1 MSVLANSPIVK
12 AVQTPRGAV
21 SASRLLIVIACAIFA
36 PLIAPYAYD
45 IQNLP
50 SANQDPSW
58 THWMGTDEFGRD
70 LFSRIVFGA
79 RTSLTVALTAIS
91 VSVAVGMS
99 LGAAAGYFGG
109 LFDRVVTA
117 VVDLTWSFPEILIAL
132 ILIAIIGPGL
142 NSTMIAI
149 GLAYL
154 AQFTRLTRAQIMAL
168 KNETYVEATAN
179 LGAGHFHIIFRHL
192 LPNALTPV
200 IVAGMLATGDA
211 IILEATLGFFGLG
224 AQPPTPSWGAMMSS
238 GTAQIFIAPWIIIF
252 PGLAIAM
259 TVIVINLFGDALI
272 DALDIRKRL
281 RDTRYASSLGARRF
295 NFHRPAGSDRRRFLR
310 PRQGGDS
317 RHRRRVRLGKVP
329 HGNECHGPA
338 AADRRGDHQGIGGL
352 RRHRAGRPA

>member
-1 MSVLANSPIVK
+1 MTAFAPIRT
-12 AVQTPRGAV
+12 AIWSPRGGV
-21 SASRLLIVIACAIFA
+21 SAAVLVLVVACALFA

-50 SANQDPSW
+50 GANTEPGAA
-58 THWMGTDEFGRD
+58 HWMGTDEFGRD
-70 LFSRIVFGA
+70 LMSRIIYGA
-79 RTSLTVALTAIS
+79 RTSLSVAVTAIS
-91 VSVAVGMS
+91 ISVAAGLT
-99 LGAAAGYFGG
+99 LGAMAGYFGG
-109 LFDRVVTA
+109 WFDRAVTA

-142 NSTMIAI
+142 ESTMVAI
-149 GLAYL
+149 SIAYL

-168 KNETYVEATAN
+168 KNETYVEATTN

-252 PGLAIAM
+252 PGLAIAI
-259 TVIVINLFGDALI
+259 TVISINLFGDALI
-272 DALDIRKRL
+272 EALDIRNRL
-281 RDTRYASSLGARRF
+281 RS
-295 NFHRPAGSDRRRFLR
+295 
-310 PRQGGDS
+310 
-317 RHRRRVRLGKVP
+317 V
-329 HGNECHGPA
+329 
-338 AADRRGDHQGIGGL
+338 
-352 RRHRAGRPA
+352 